1 MSSAIPCRL
10 NLQTYLLEFVH
21 GCLCKKGR
29 GWLFFFPSCVRRFMR
44 KQIRFVGARASNLGE
59 NTHMTK
65 AHVINSPTW
74 TYFFLYN

>member
-1 MSSAIPCRL
+1 MVA
-10 NLQTYLLEFVH
+10 YV
-21 GCLCKKGR
+21 KKVGV
-29 GWLFFFPSCVRRFMR
+29 GFFFFSSCVRRFMR

-65 AHVINSPTW
+65 EHVINSPTW